1 MHRPKKRRP
10 KADSVH
16 HNLKGTQVKTAPEP
30 ILSDDKVRAMAR
42 LVSDIFDGTKSLVI
56 RSKTIQDVTEHTFHV
71 VETPSAKEE
80 INDQA

>member
-1 MHRPKKRRP
+1 M
-10 KADSVH
+10 
-16 HNLKGTQVKTAPEP
+16 KTTPEP

-56 RSKTIQDVTEHTFHV
+56 RSSIRQNVTEHTFHV